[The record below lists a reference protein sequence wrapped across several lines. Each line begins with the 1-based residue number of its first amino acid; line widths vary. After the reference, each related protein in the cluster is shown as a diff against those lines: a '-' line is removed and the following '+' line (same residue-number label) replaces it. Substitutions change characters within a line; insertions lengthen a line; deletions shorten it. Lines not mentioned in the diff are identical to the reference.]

1 MLPFLP
7 VCMSQ
12 RYNACMK
19 LQIQSQVCIKN
30 TVTVH
35 GISLLQWLIEVLVW
49 DIMNSKE
56 VSPDIKFL
64 MF

>member
-12 RYNACMK
+12 RYNTCMK
-19 LQIQSQVCIKN
+19 LQIGSQVCIKN
-30 TVTVH
+30 TVH

-56 VSPDIKFL
+56 VSPDIKFP